1 MEGLVMAAQIILSLS
16 ILVGIHE
23 FGHMITAKWFGMRVE
38 QFSIGFPPKIFGV
51 KKGET
56 EYSIGSI
63 PLGGFVKISGMV
75 DESLDTDKLGEE
87 PKPWEFR
94 SKPAWQRLIVMLGG
108 VTMNVIIGIVIFIII
123 TFIYGDPYIPK
134 QEVNEYGIVAY
145 ELGEKI
151 GLQTGDKILEVNG
164 HDYERFSDLT
174 GSGVLLES
182 NSYYTIERNGETM
195 RIDIPN
201 DFIEEFSDVDAQLFM
216 EPRAFSKVV
225 DIVKDGNAAQSD
237 LQKGDVITLVNGDT
251 TFSHELNEKIKSN
264 AGKSISL
271 TVKRPVEEDATVEVE
286 NFTTA
291 QIQATVGTD
300 SLLGI
305 QHGPNLDFNYRQFTF
320 GESIGE
326 GSVRAFEAVWVNIKA
341 FGKII
346 RGEISARESLSGPI
360 GIARVFGGNWDWLR
374 FWRLTG
380 LLSMVLAFMNLLPI
394 PALDGGHVMFLLYE
408 MISGRK
414 PSDKFMETAQKIGM
428 AILLA
433 LMVFVIFNDILKLP
447 FLQNLFN

>member
-38 QFSIGFPPKIFGV
+38 QFSIGFPPKIFGI

-75 DESLDTDKLGEE
+75 DESLDTEKLGEE
-87 PKPWEFR
+87 PQPWEFR

-108 VTMNVIIGIVIFIII
+108 VTMNVIIGIIIFVII

-134 QEVNEYGIVAY
+134 EEVNKHGIVAH
-145 ELGEKI
+145 ELAEKI
-151 GLQTGDKILEVNG
+151 GLQTGDRVLEVNG
-164 HDYERFSDLT
+164 NDYERFSDLT
-174 GSGVLLES
+174 GTNVLLES
-182 NSYYTIERNGETM
+182 NSFYVVQRQGESV

-201 DFIEEFSDVDAQLFM
+201 NFIEELSDANAAQFM
-216 EPRAFSKVV
+216 EPRAFSEVTN
-225 DIVKDGNAAQSD
+225 ILKDGNAVKSG
-237 LQKGDVITLVNGDT
+237 LEENDVITMVNGDT
-251 TFSHELNEKIKSN
+251 TYSYELNEKIKKN
-264 AGKSISL
+264 AGNTISF
-271 TVKRPVEEDATVEVE
+271 TVNRPTGNGEELN
-286 NFTTA
+286 NFVQEIVQVA
-291 QIQATVGTD
+291 VGTD
-300 SLLGI
+300 SLVGI
-305 QHGPNLDFNYRQFTF
+305 QFRPDLDLNYTQYTF

-326 GSVRAFEAVWVNIKA
+326 GAARAFEAVWVNIKA

-346 RGEISARESLSGPI
+346 RGEISATKSLSGPI
-360 GIARVFGGNWDWLR
+360 GIAQVFGGDWDWQR
-374 FWRLTG
+374 FWSLTG

-408 MISGRK
+408 IISGRK
-414 PSDKFMETAQKIGM
+414 PSDKFMEIAQKIGM

-433 LMVFVIFNDILKLP
+433 LMVFVIFNDILKLTP
-447 FLQNLFN
+447 WG